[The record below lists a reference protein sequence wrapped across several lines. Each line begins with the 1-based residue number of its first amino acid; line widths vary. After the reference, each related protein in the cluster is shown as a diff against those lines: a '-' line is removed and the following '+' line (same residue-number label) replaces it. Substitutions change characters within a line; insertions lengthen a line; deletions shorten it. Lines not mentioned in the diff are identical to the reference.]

1 MVNWIQKGLIVKFLE
16 TLFASSFCTNSVKF
30 REFDTR
36 NLILFQI
43 KVFGV
48 NIKETTLAKYF
59 MKVTLHPSFTR

>member
-1 MVNWIQKGLIVKFLE
+1 MVNWVQKGLIVKFLE

>member
-36 NLILFQI
+36 NLVLFQI

>member
-1 MVNWIQKGLIVKFLE
+1 MVNWVQKGLIVKFLE

-36 NLILFQI
+36 NLVLFQI